1 MVTSSELRVI
11 EAFSDLPEDQIHWFL
26 GYAEEVFAKAGS
38 AFVRQGDPAAWMFV
52 FLEGIYEWRGE
63 FGGDTV
69 SIPAKAGEISGVFPF
84 SRMKQFT
91 VTGVAVT
98 DGRLLRFPA
107 AFLPDLIQ
115 KMPGLTTSLVAMMSD
130 RIREGTRIE
139 QQKDRLISL
148 GRLAGG
154 LAHELN
160 NPASAATRA
169 TSQLS
174 KAVEKMRAANAILW
188 RRPLD
193 ESVKAR
199 IEAEEASLMTSWDKL
214 QDGVALSGL
223 EEALDS
229 ILRNHGFSDSW
240 ELSAS
245 LARAGMPSGTLTSL
259 LSDLDRDTALPAL
272 RRMAAAAELAV
283 LLGMIESGTSRISE
297 LIRVFKEYTYLGQAP
312 TQSVDVVQG
321 LETTLATL
329 THLLQSGVKVHRA
342 YEGTPIRVNGAG
354 TELNQVWTNLIQN
367 AIEAI
372 SGEGVLRLRTFRE
385 DRFGVVEIGDSGS
398 GIPDTI
404 RPHIFDPFFTT
415 KGVGEGTGLGLSTV
429 QTIVRKHGGHMVV
442 SSTPGDTR
450 FQVWLPRIE
459 LSESGQAVEE

>member
-1 MVTSSELRVI
+1 MIASSELRAI
-11 EAFSDLPEDQIHWFL
+11 PAFSDLPEDQINWFL
-26 GYAEEVFAKAGS
+26 GYAEEVVAKAGS
-38 AFVRQGDPAAWMFV
+38 AWVRQGDPAAWMFV
-52 FLEGIYEWRGE
+52 FLEGIFEWRGQ
-63 FGGDTV
+63 FGGETV
-69 SIPAKAGEISGVFPF
+69 SIPAQAGEISGVFPF

-107 AFLPDLIQ
+107 ALLPDLTQ

-160 NPASAATRA
+160 NPASATKRA

-174 KAVEKMRAANAILW
+174 KTIKKMRSADAILW
-188 RRPLD
+188 RMPLED
-193 ESVKAR
+193 SVRER
-199 IEAEEASLMTSWDKL
+199 IEAEEASLMTSWDTHR
-214 QDGVALSGL
+214 DGLALSDL
-223 EEALDS
+223 EEALDRL
-229 ILRNHGFSDSW
+229 LRDHGFSDSW

-245 LARAGMPSGTLTSL
+245 LARAGMSKSTLSTF
-259 LSDLDRDTALPAL
+259 LSDLDRDTALPAI
-272 RRMAAAAELAV
+272 RRLAAAAEVAV

-297 LIRVFKEYTYLGQAP
+297 LVRVFKEYTYLGQAP
-312 TQSVDVVQG
+312 TQSVDVVQS

-329 THLLQSGVKVHRA
+329 AHLLLPSVKVRRA
-342 YEGTPIRVNGAG
+342 YEGTPICVNGAG
-354 TELNQVWTNLIQN
+354 IELNQVWTNLFQN

-372 SGEGVLRLRTFRE
+372 SGSGELRLRTFRDE
-385 DRFGVVEIGDSGS
+385 RFGVVEIGDSGS
-398 GIPDTI
+398 GIPDTL

-429 QTIVRKHGGHMVV
+429 QTIVRKHGGHIVV

-459 LSESGQAVEE
+459 LSE